1 MHLLV
6 LGGTGFL
13 SSEVVRAAV
22 AAGHVV
28 TTVTRGTRGT
38 SGAPS
43 SSGHPGAPAAVRDV
57 RADRDD
63 VVALA
68 AELAP
73 VLDADPPDAVVD
85 CCGYTVDGARAA
97 ASVLRAVP
105 RYVYV
110 SSISAYRDWPPGPIP
125 DESAPTFGPEAPA
138 AEYGPM
144 KAESERVLEA
154 ALGERLLC
162 ARAGL
167 IVGPGDRTRRLTS
180 WLHRIATCE
189 RVVVPAAG
197 DVPVAFVDVR
207 DLAAWLVVAAGALWA
222 GPVNATGPVGMTT
235 YGAVVEACRDA
246 VRASG
251 MPAAELVPV
260 PTARLLEAA
269 VQPWTDLPFWLPDGV
284 AATAWQV
291 GTARARELG
300 LASRPFAETVRDT
313 WEWLRTSD
321 LDHPTLPDRLAPAA
335 LT

>member
-13 SSEVVRAAV
+13 SGEVVAAAL

-28 TTVTRGTRGT
+28 TTVTRGTRP
-38 SGAPS
+38 APAAAS
-43 SSGHPGAPAAVRDV
+43 SAGHPGPPAAVRAV
-57 RADRDD
+57 HADRDD
-63 VVALA
+63 VVSLGTALA
-68 AELAP
+68 PLLEG
-73 VLDADPPDAVVD
+73 DPPDAVVD

-97 ASVLRAVP
+97 ATVLGAVP

-110 SSISAYRDWPPGPIP
+110 SSISAYRDWPPGPVP
-125 DESAPTFGPEAPA
+125 DESAPTFGPEVPT

-144 KAESERVLEA
+144 KAESERVLGA
-154 ALGERLLC
+154 ALGERLLS

-180 WLHRIATCE
+180 WLHRIATQD

-207 DLAAWLVVAAGALWA
+207 DLAAWLVTAAGARWPGA
-222 GPVNATGPVGMTT
+222 VNATGPAGMTT
-235 YGAVVEACRDA
+235 YGAMVEACRDA
-246 VRASG
+246 VLGGGA
-251 MPAAELVPV
+251 PAAELVPV
-260 PTARLLEAA
+260 PDARLLEAA
-269 VQPWTDLPFWLPDGV
+269 VQPWTDLPFWLPEPV
-284 AATAWQV
+284 ATTAWQV

-313 WEWLRTSD
+313 WGWLRTSD
-321 LDHPTLPDRLAPAA
+321 LDHPPLPDRLAPAA
-335 LT
+335 FS